1 MRIVGVIAEYDPFHT
16 GHAWQLARLRQ
27 LGAERVVVC
36 LSGPVVQRGTAAMLP
51 PAVRTEAALR
61 CGADLVLALPAPW
74 ACASA
79 EGFAAGG
86 VAVLSALG
94 CVDTLAFGAEHPD
107 TAALTRLA
115 AALESPAFAAALQ
128 KAQAAAPGSPFAA
141 VRAAA
146 AEQLCPGAAAL
157 LSHPNDTLAVEYCRA
172 LLRQGSLLAPLALPR
187 MGAAHDAETP
197 AAPGFASGSFLRA
210 KIRAAGVAAQAGYLP
225 PAALPLYQKA
235 EAEGALL
242 DPRAFDI
249 AMLSRLRALTPAQLA
264 DTRGCT
270 EGLQHRLAAAVRGA
284 GSLEELYAAAK
295 TKRYAHAR
303 LRRLALDAALG
314 YTAALPELPPYL
326 HILGAKREALPL
338 CKTAALPCGASLAAL
353 ARQSPAAA
361 AVAKAE
367 AAAADLAA
375 LCRRTPAPMG
385 LCYTQKPV
393 IL

>member
-36 LSGPVVQRGTAAMLP
+36 LSGPVVQRGTAALLP
-51 PAVRTEAALR
+51 AAVRTEAALR
-61 CGADLVLALPAPW
+61 YGADLVLALPAPW

-94 CVDTLAFGAEHPD
+94 CVDTIAFGAEHPD
-107 TAALTRLA
+107 AAALAHLA
-115 AALESPAFAAALQ
+115 AALERPAFSAALQ
-128 KAQAAAPGSPFAA
+128 KQQAVAPGRPFAA

-146 AEQLCPGAAAL
+146 AEQICPGAAAL
-157 LSHPNDTLAVEYCRA
+157 LCHPNDTLAVEYCRA
-172 LLRQGSLLAPLALPR
+172 ILRQGSALAPLALPR
-187 MGAAHDAETP
+187 LGAAHDAAAP
-197 AAPGFASGSFLRA
+197 APGFASGSFLRA
-210 KIRAAGVAAQAGYLP
+210 GARKAGFAPLTAYLP

-235 EAEGALL
+235 EAGGALL
-242 DPRAFDI
+242 DQHAFDI
-249 AMLSRLRALTPAQLA
+249 AVLSRLRAMTPAQMTA
-264 DTRGCT
+264 VRGCT

-284 GSLEELYAAAK
+284 SSLEALYAAAK
-295 TKRYAHAR
+295 SKRYAHAR

-314 YTAALPELPPYL
+314 YSAGLPALPPYL
-326 HILGAKREALPL
+326 HLLGARREALPL

-361 AVAKAE
+361 AVAEAE

-375 LCRRTPAPMG
+375 LCRRIPAPMG